1 MKVIIAGAA
10 RDIEKYW
17 ENTKVSLDI
26 IFKSVEDYFCIIVE
40 SNSSDNT
47 LKCLNNWAN
56 NDPKKVIIS
65 LGKQESPIRTQR
77 IAAARNTYM
86 NYINNNKLCD
96 KYDYLL
102 VVDLDDVLNI
112 ESNFK
117 EQLNSC
123 FKITDWDAMASN
135 RKDKYYDIWALRSES
150 EILFCD
156 FDCININYNIIR
168 IKSPHTKNTIIIKK
182 VRVDEPNVKRYLDD
196 PSILIKN
203 IPRDYGFIP
212 CTSAFCGMALYKL
225 NSIKNK
231 LYNGDITCEH
241 LAFHKD
247 LKMFINSEFISG

>member
-17 ENTKVSLDI
+17 ANTKKSLDI
-26 IFKSVEDYFCIIVE
+26 IFKSVEDFLCIIVE
-40 SNSSDNT
+40 SNSSDNS

-56 NDPKKVIIS
+56 NDTKKVIIS
-65 LGKQESPIRTQR
+65 LGKQECLFRTQR
-77 IAAARNTYM
+77 IAGARNTYI
-86 NYINNNKLCD
+86 NYINNNKLYD

-112 ESNFK
+112 EDNFK
-117 EQLNSC
+117 EQLESC

-150 EILFCD
+150 EILYCD
-156 FDCININYNIIR
+156 FDCININYDIIR
-168 IKSPHTKNTIIIKK
+168 IKSSHTKNMVILK
-182 VRVDEPNVKRYLDD
+182 RVSADEPNVKRYLDD
-196 PSILIKN
+196 PSILIKH

-225 NSIKNK
+225 NSVKNK

-247 LKMFINSEFISG
+247 LKIFINSEFISG